1 MNYPRAGKFSYLL
14 LFLALSG
21 CASSPQIV
29 SIPVPV
35 KVTPPPILSRPA
47 LPIATL
53 PANAGAG
60 EQIVAWALTVEAL
73 QYYAAQLEILLDGY
87 R

>member
-1 MNYPRAGKFSYLL
+1 MIRCAL

-21 CASSPQIV
+21 CASQPPVV
-29 SIPVPV
+29 SMPVPV

-53 PANAGAG
+53 PANAGVGA
-60 EQIVAWALTVEAL
+60 QIGAWAATVEIL
-73 QYYAAQLEILLDGY
+73 QGYAAELEVLLDGY